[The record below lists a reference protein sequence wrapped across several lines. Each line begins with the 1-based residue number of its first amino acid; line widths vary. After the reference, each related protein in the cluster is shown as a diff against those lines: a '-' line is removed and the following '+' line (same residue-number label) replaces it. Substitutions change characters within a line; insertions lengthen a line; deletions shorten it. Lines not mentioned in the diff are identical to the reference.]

1 MVSANPP
8 ESGAM
13 TTTANAAPTRNVNKQ
28 SAHFCI
34 EIPKNLLYFRRVFE
48 SLIGLFSSDLAIDLG
63 TANIV
68 VYHRGRGVTINEPSV
83 VAIRNDGTGER
94 RVIAVGHEAKEMI
107 GKTPDAITAI
117 RPIKDGVIADFST
130 TEAMLKYFIAKAHNR
145 KTLIRP
151 RIIICIPSGV
161 TEVERRA
168 VEESAMSAGAREVYL
183 VEEPVAAAVG
193 ADMPIMEPSGNMVV
207 DAGGGTTEVAVI
219 SLGGI
224 VISKSVRIA
233 GDKMDEAIITYLKK
247 KYSLLIGEKTAEQL
261 KITVGEAYPS
271 EQAIS
276 MDVKGRDLVRGVPRT
291 IKVTAPEIREALQE
305 PVRAIVDAVKVTL
318 ERCPPELAADIYDR
332 GIVLTG
338 GTALLR
344 NLDQLIAKE
353 TGLPV
358 QKAEDPLLCVVLG
371 SGKILENFEAMKKLL
386 VHR

>member
-1 MVSANPP
+1 MF
-8 ESGAM
+8 
-13 TTTANAAPTRNVNKQ
+13 K
-28 SAHFCI
+28 
-34 EIPKNLLYFRRVFE
+34 

-68 VYHRGRGVTINEPSV
+68 VYQRGRGVIINEPSV
-83 VAIRNDGTGER
+83 VAILNDGSGDR

-107 GKTPDAITAI
+107 GKTPDHITAI

-145 KTLIRP
+145 KTLVRP

-168 VEESAMSAGAREVYL
+168 VEESALSAGAREVFL

-193 ADMPIMEPSGNMVV
+193 ADMPIMDPSGNMVV

-224 VISKSVRIA
+224 VISKSVRVA
-233 GDKMDEAIITYLKK
+233 GDKMDEAIVNYIKK
-247 KYSLLIGEKTAEQL
+247 KYSLLIGEKTAEQI

-271 EQAIS
+271 ETPMS
-276 MDVKGRDLVRGVPRT
+276 MDIKGRDLVRGVPRT
-291 IKVTAPEIREALQE
+291 IKVTSPEIREALQE
-305 PVRAIVDAVKVTL
+305 PIRAIVDAVKITL
-318 ERCPPELAADIYDR
+318 EKTPPELASDIYDR

-338 GTALLR
+338 GCALLR

-358 QKAEDPLLCVVLG
+358 QRAEDPLLCVVLG
-371 SGKILENFEAMKKLL
+371 SGKILENFDTLSKLL
-386 VHR
+386 VRR

>member
-1 MVSANPP
+1 M
-8 ESGAM
+8 
-13 TTTANAAPTRNVNKQ
+13 
-28 SAHFCI
+28 
-34 EIPKNLLYFRRVFE
+34 
-48 SLIGLFSSDLAIDLG
+48 
-63 TANIV
+63 

-83 VAIRNDGTGER
+83 VAIRDNGTGDR

-107 GKTPDAITAI
+107 GKTPDSIRAI
-117 RPIKDGVIADFST
+117 RPVKDGVIADFST

-168 VEESAMSAGAREVYL
+168 VEESALSAGAREVYL

-193 ADMPIMEPSGNMVV
+193 ADMPILEPSGNMVV

-224 VISKSVRIA
+224 VISKSIRIA
-233 GDKMDEAIITYLKK
+233 GDKMDEAIINYMKK
-247 KYSLLIGEKTAEQL
+247 KYSLLIGDKTAEL
-261 KITVGEAYPS
+261 IKMTIGEAYPS
-271 EQAIS
+271 EQVTT

-291 IKVTAPEIREALQE
+291 IKVSSAEMREALQE
-305 PVRAIVDAVKVTL
+305 PTSAIVDSVKTTL
-318 ERCPPELAADIYDR
+318 EKCPPELAADIYDR

-338 GTALLR
+338 GCALLK

-371 SGKILENFEAMKKLL
+371 SGKILENFETLKKLL
-386 VHR
+386 VSR

>member
-1 MVSANPP
+1 MPAVRTA
-8 ESGAM
+8 
-13 TTTANAAPTRNVNKQ
+13 TTQSVHVRN
-28 SAHFCI
+28 SHFCV
-34 EIPKNLLYFRRVFE
+34 EMGRNLLYFRRVFQ

-83 VAIRNDGTGER
+83 VAIQNDGTGER

-107 GKTPDAITAI
+107 GKTPDHITAI
-117 RPIKDGVIADFST
+117 RPIKDGVISDFST

-168 VEESAMSAGAREVYL
+168 VEESAYSAGAREVYL

-233 GDKMDEAIITYLKK
+233 GDKMDEEIVNYLKK
-247 KYSLLIGEKTAEQL
+247 KYSLLIGEQTAEQI

-271 EQAIS
+271 EQPMS

-291 IKVTAPEIREALQE
+291 IKVTSSEIREALQE
-305 PVRAIVDAVKVTL
+305 PIRAIVDAVKTTL
-318 ERCPPELAADIYDR
+318 EKTPPELAADIYDR

-338 GTALLR
+338 GSALLR

-358 QKAEDPLLCVVLG
+358 QTAEDPLLCVVLG
-371 SGKILENFEAMKKLL
+371 SGKILENFEQMKKLL
-386 VHR
+386 VRR